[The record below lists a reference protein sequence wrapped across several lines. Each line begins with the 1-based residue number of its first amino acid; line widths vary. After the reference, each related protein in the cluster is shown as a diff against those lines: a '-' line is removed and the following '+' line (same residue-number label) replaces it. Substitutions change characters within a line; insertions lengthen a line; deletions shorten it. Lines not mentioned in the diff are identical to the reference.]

1 MGDLVNMSGFDYD
14 FYEDE
19 FDEEPEYGGN
29 TEEEEEDVIILDDEN
44 DDVEVVDDVNMERD
58 NLSQR
63 NFAADHIHHENN
75 GYFHDDDFGYTP
87 RRPRTPQNVPR
98 ISREETEFAMTG
110 RIPAAIE
117 NGMLEA
123 FRIFAAPFFS
133 VLDSRGAI
141 KGLSCFC
148 QNALTV

>member
-29 TEEEEEDVIILDDEN
+29 TAEEGEEEDVIIIDDEK

-58 NLSQR
+58 NFPQP
-63 NFAADHIHHENN
+63 NFAQDHIQQENN

-98 ISREETEFAMTG
+98 ISREETEFDEIHEFINEVLFG
-110 RIPAAIE
+110 IR
-117 NGMLEA
+117 
-123 FRIFAAPFFS
+123 FF
-133 VLDSRGAI
+133 
-141 KGLSCFC
+141 
-148 QNALTV
+148 